1 MQPVPQYGSSSAD
14 QAYEQ
19 PPTGLQADVSLA
31 MLPIAVGAP
40 HYADWS
46 PVSEP
51 VYATVFCIFCL
62 LCLFFRAPPQ
72 HPFIYAAAAR
82 RHATPRLLLLCQ
94 PATLRPP
101 ICLGKTRCR
110 PQSAYPTAVM
120 ERESRHTFCYV
131 SYID

>member
-62 LCLFFRAPPQ
+62 FCLPRISRA
-72 HPFIYAAAAR
+72 IESGSLT
-82 RHATPRLLLLCQ
+82 TPVLMRVL
-94 PATLRPP
+94 A
-101 ICLGKTRCR
+101 
-110 PQSAYPTAVM
+110 SVFV
-120 ERESRHTFCYV
+120 SRWTSRASLV
-131 SYID
+131 V

>member
-62 LCLFFRAPPQ
+62 HLN
-72 HPFIYAAAAR
+72 AAR
-82 RHATPRLLLLCQ
+82 VCVCDWSFTW
-94 PATLRPP
+94 
-101 ICLGKTRCR
+101 LGSGHYRFPKD
-110 PQSAYPTAVM
+110 PTN
-120 ERESRHTFCYV
+120 
-131 SYID
+131 